1 MSARLLNLPTRFA
14 LSCILCATLIL
25 GALPA
30 FPTLAYATNKKAQT
44 HLDKASSARKQAAA
58 ADQKAADLQKQIK
71 DLDAQAEKY
80 ADQAQS
86 LDPKISSASSK
97 AQELLGELSA
107 LQKKEA
113 ALRSDIASTTAEFQ
127 VQQKQLAAR
136 VVDSYKNGDQYVLEL
151 LFGSED
157 MNDFITRTEIIGRLM
172 RSNSEAS
179 QQLNLTKR
187 KLESDKVQL
196 DNVVSEAQKKSDA
209 AVANAQELKAMQDSR
224 KNAAAA
230 SEALQNQKTALM
242 KDTKKNAARLR
253 ALADEEEAE
262 AAKISSELAGNGSGQ
277 FSGSMTWPVPASHR
291 ITSPFGW
298 RICPY
303 HGRELH
309 PGIDIGAPSGSA
321 IVAAGAGRVISAGW
335 RGGYGNTIIIDHGN
349 GVTTLYAHQRS
360 GGIKVS
366 VGQHVKAGQRIGTV
380 GSTGNSTGPHLHWE
394 VRVNGTPKNPTTY

>member
-1 MSARLLNLPTRFA
+1 MPARSSNSVARFA
-14 LSCILCATLIL
+14 LACALAALCVLSVFA
-25 GALPA
+25 AQ
-30 FPTLAYATNKKAQT
+30 PTSAYATNKKAQS
-44 HLDKASSARKQAAA
+44 HLNKASDARKKAAA
-58 ADQKAADLQKQIK
+58 ADKKAADLKNQIK

-80 ADQAQS
+80 AKEAQA
-86 LDPKISSASSK
+86 LDPKINSASAK
-97 AQELLGELSA
+97 AQKLLGELSA

-113 ALRSDIASTTAEFQ
+113 ALRSEIASTTAEYN
-127 VQQKQLAAR
+127 VQQKQLATR

-151 LFGSED
+151 LLGSED

-179 QQLNLTKR
+179 QELSLTKR

-196 DNVVSEAQKKSDA
+196 DNVVSEAQKKSDD
-209 AVANAQELKAMQDSR
+209 AVANAQELKSLQASR

-242 KDTKKNAARLR
+242 KDTKKNASRLR
-253 ALADEEEAE
+253 ALAEEEEAE
-262 AAKISSELAGNGSGQ
+262 AAKISSELAGNGSGE

-291 ITSPFGW
+291 ITSSFGW

-366 VGQHVKAGQRIGTV
+366 VGQHVNAGQRIGTV